1 MPRAVYT
8 RSDLRVKDGLECLFW
23 MEIAKR
29 KARVCQGDAF
39 ASLLEIR
46 QEVQNFLL
54 ESSSEMEDLCDD
66 GDFVFLD
73 CIQFG
78 NHVLDR
84 VKDPDHFSLIKATLK
99 KHGRSAREAFGT
111 LSYLKGF
118 WLSDFITEIDL
129 PQIHDW
135 WSYIISGEGRNELGT
150 KGNFSTLGEA
160 RPVIAKEEVL
170 FHGDDQP
177 TIREG
182 DAVQTVISL
191 QDPMHFPRR
200 IRARQVR
207 AYTTEDHNIK
217 IDDHKLE
224 DHIVLSFDL
233 SKPLP
238 SMREVELTLRLKH
251 RAVNAHRQMLE
262 FNKLIDAGILP
273 EIEDEPNEFK
283 PQELLDLNF
292 DLPENHKLM
301 VATKSAR
308 PLMAGLYC
316 WDLTMKG
323 FTDAKAAAKTST
335 DLRGL
340 RGVEVIH
347 PKQALTALKTNV
359 RPLIFNYETN
369 LLPWNS

>member
-1 MPRAVYT
+1 
-8 RSDLRVKDGLECLFW
+8 
-23 MEIAKR
+23 
-29 KARVCQGDAF
+29 
-39 ASLLEIR
+39 
-46 QEVQNFLL
+46 
-54 ESSSEMEDLCDD
+54 
-66 GDFVFLD
+66 
-73 CIQFG
+73 
-78 NHVLDR
+78 
-84 VKDPDHFSLIKATLK
+84 
-99 KHGRSAREAFGT
+99 
-111 LSYLKGF
+111 
-118 WLSDFITEIDL
+118 
-129 PQIHDW
+129 
-135 WSYIISGEGRNELGT
+135 
-150 KGNFSTLGEA
+150 
-160 RPVIAKEEVL
+160 
-170 FHGDDQP
+170 
-177 TIREG
+177 
-182 DAVQTVISL
+182 
-191 QDPMHFPRR
+191 
-200 IRARQVR
+200 
-207 AYTTEDHNIK
+207 
-217 IDDHKLE
+217 
-224 DHIVLSFDL
+224 
-233 SKPLP
+233 
-238 SMREVELTLRLKH
+238 
-251 RAVNAHRQMLE
+251 MLE